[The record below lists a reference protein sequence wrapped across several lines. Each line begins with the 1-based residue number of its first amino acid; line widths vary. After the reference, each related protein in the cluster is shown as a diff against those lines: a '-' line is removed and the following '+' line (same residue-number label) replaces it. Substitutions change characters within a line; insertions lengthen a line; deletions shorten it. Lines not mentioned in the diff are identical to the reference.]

1 VSNDP
6 PETILIYRFAAQEK
20 YLIIINAAKYFCCLF
35 FFFNTFSFRI
45 LHEYEVKKIKALI

>member
-1 VSNDP
+1 VKKNPCSGSNDP

-35 FFFNTFSFRI
+35 FF
-45 LHEYEVKKIKALI
+45 